1 MSATQTKEKQPC
13 YLQLFSFP
21 ADCLA
26 ICLSHTGLAHI
37 LTLYVFLPNSLLHSE
52 FVVMSHLLWLMSIS
66 CQSLNTLWHW
76 ACGLQACSLNH
87 LRAYFFYSNN
97 RYSNIKV
104 DIYLWFLKTFFHS
117 DTNRKPIFLKLS
129 YFTSIRAFFNDHYF
143 KLLTWFEEEIIAFVV
158 SHCHT
163 QKYSFFIQSEKRV
176 KFILIKLLQTCTR
189 TRCKDTL
196 VYI

>member
-13 YLQLFSFP
+13 CLQLFSFP

-129 YFTSIRAFFNDHYF
+129 YFTSIRAFLMITNLNCSLGLKKRLQH
-143 KLLTWFEEEIIAFVV
+143 LWCLTAIPRSIL
-158 SHCHT
+158 S
-163 QKYSFFIQSEKRV
+163 SFRV
-176 KFILIKLLQTCTR
+176 KR
-189 TRCKDTL
+189 ESNS
-196 VYI
+196 Y